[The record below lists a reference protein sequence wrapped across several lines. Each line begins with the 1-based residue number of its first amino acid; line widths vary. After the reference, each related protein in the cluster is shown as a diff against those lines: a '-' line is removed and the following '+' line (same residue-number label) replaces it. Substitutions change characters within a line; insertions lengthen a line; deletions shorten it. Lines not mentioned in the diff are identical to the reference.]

1 MANNRLVSRCKAL
14 ELWLIYAYG
23 SDKEAAI
30 SFDEHIN
37 HQVKSLQDEIVIRF
51 INYDAKKIKE
61 NKRWLG

>member
-23 SDKEAAI
+23 RNKEEAI

-37 HQVKSLQDEIVIRF
+37 HQVKSLQDEIVTRF
-51 INYDAKKIKE
+51 INYEAKKIKE
-61 NKRWLG
+61 SKKWLI